1 MCRYKLEGVSA
12 VKVCVSESACVSV
25 IKAVYDCFMGGK
37 VPNRFE
43 MLKQM
48 CGSVRNI
55 SKMIRLLHDFVL
67 TLQKSKKQSQ
77 FGLLTS
83 SKTTK
88 ISQKLHFTTRGS
100 LLANTFINRPL
111 SGQNY
116 VFLC

>member
-1 MCRYKLEGVSA
+1 M
-12 VKVCVSESACVSV
+12 KVCVSESACVSV

-67 TLQKSKKQSQ
+67 TLQKNKKTITVWSVNIIKNYKNQSE
-77 FGLLTS
+77 
-83 SKTTK
+83 
-88 ISQKLHFTTRGS
+88 
-100 LLANTFINRPL
+100 ATFHH
-111 SGQNY
+111 
-116 VFLC
+116 